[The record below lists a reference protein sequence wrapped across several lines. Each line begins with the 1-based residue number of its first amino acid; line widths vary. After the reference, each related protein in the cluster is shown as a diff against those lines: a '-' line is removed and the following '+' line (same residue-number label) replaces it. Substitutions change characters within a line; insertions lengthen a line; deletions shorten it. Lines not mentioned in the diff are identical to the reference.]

1 MGEFY
6 EYLHSL
12 HINESPD
19 VFEIIPKLPFEK
31 IIEIAIQCYTLT
43 ETKAR
48 PTKDL
53 SVFDFSASSSIS
65 GGIYPCSE
73 IDCRLKNVYELA
85 AFSALYADKVLIPN
99 PFEHI
104 YHHLTSD
111 FNFANQEQLYIFCNR
126 LMGDIVI
133 MLNLRPLVDGGILY
147 INPQLGSFCKECWTR
162 NLKEQKALIDEF
174 HKLETRIVTD
184 LNKNIKFVLDT
195 NKTIV
200 AQGTPNYLGSEV
212 FRFVVLP
219 KVLKAF
225 RKSIPHT
232 FSPTEVETLRL
243 WEPFV
248 TPVIEDLILQKFS
261 MIDLNTAYLTNRGIE
276 ADIIN
281 NLEENAERSKEKAII
296 DGMAHKLPFIE
307 NATLSS
313 LVKVRQH
320 EAESFAVYRDVVKNT
335 IQETKDETNAAII
348 KSIVEDKINP
358 ELHKLD
364 QIIKNHKDDFQKQ
377 GRKDLFFN
385 SLLLITGFFSN
396 SNSALIEGTSALL
409 KDLLKD
415 YSDAK
420 QVPTRVKNSD
430 YYFLW
435 KLEKQVSL

>member
-12 HINESPD
+12 HINEPPD
-19 VFEIIPKLPFEK
+19 VFDVIPKLSFEELIK
-31 IIEIAIQCYTLT
+31 TGIQCYTLT
-43 ETKAR
+43 ETRVR
-48 PTKDL
+48 PTQNL
-53 SVFDFSASSSIS
+53 GVFDFSASGSIS

-73 IDCRLKNVYELA
+73 IDCRLRNVYELA
-85 AFSALYADKVLIPN
+85 AFSALYADKVIIPN

-104 YHHLTSD
+104 YHYLTSD
-111 FNFANQEQLYIFCNR
+111 FNFANQEQFYIFCNR

-147 INPQLGSFCKECWTR
+147 INPQLRSFCKECWAR
-162 NLKEQKALIDEF
+162 NLKEQKALINDF
-174 HKLETRIVTD
+174 HKLESRIITD

-195 NKTIV
+195 KKTIV
-200 AQGTPNYLGSEV
+200 AEGTPNYLGSEV
-212 FRFVVLP
+212 FRFLILP
-219 KVLKAF
+219 KIFETFK
-225 RKSIPHT
+225 KSIPHT

-261 MIDLNTAYLTNRGIE
+261 MVNLNTAYLTNRGIE

-281 NLEENAERSKEKAII
+281 NFEENADKNKEKAII

-313 LVKVRQH
+313 LVNVRRH
-320 EAESFAVYRDVVKNT
+320 EAEAFAVYRDVVKNT
-335 IQETKDETNAAII
+335 IQETKNETNAAII
-348 KSIVEDKINP
+348 KNIVEDKINP

-364 QIIKNHKDDFQKQ
+364 QIIKNHKDDFQRQ
-377 GRKDLFFN
+377 GRKDLVFN
-385 SLLLITGFFSN
+385 SLLLIAGLFSG
-396 SNSALIEGTSALL
+396 SNSALIGGTSAIL

-415 YSDAK
+415 YSGAK
-420 QVPTRVKNSD
+420 QIPTVVKNSD

-435 KLEKQVSL
+435 KLEKLG

>member
-12 HINESPD
+12 HINEPPD
-19 VFEIIPKLPFEK
+19 VFEVIPKLSFEK
-31 IIEIAIQCYTLT
+31 IIETAIQCYTLT
-43 ETKAR
+43 ETKVR
-48 PTKDL
+48 PTKDFD
-53 SVFDFSASSSIS
+53 VFDFSASGSIS

-73 IDCRLKNVYELA
+73 IDCRLRNVYELA

-111 FNFANQEQLYIFCNR
+111 FNFANKEQFYNFCNR
-126 LMGDIVI
+126 LIGDIVI

-147 INPQLGSFCKECWTR
+147 INPQLRSFCKECWAR
-162 NLKEQKALIDEF
+162 NLKKQKALIDEF

-195 NKTIV
+195 TKTIV
-200 AQGTPNYLGSEV
+200 AEGTPNYLGSEV
-212 FRFVVLP
+212 FRFSILP
-219 KVLKAF
+219 KVLKTF

-232 FSPTEVETLRL
+232 FSPTEVQTLRL
-243 WEPFV
+243 WEPFI

-261 MIDLNTAYLTNRGIE
+261 MVNLNTAYLTNRGIE

-281 NLEENAERSKEKAII
+281 NFEEKTEGSKEKAII

-307 NATLSS
+307 NATLNS
-313 LVKVRQH
+313 LVKMRQH
-320 EAESFAVYRDVVKNT
+320 EAEAFAVYRDVVRNT
-335 IQETKDETNAAII
+335 IQETKNETDVAII
-348 KSIVEDKINP
+348 KSMVEDKINP

-364 QIIKNHKDDFQKQ
+364 QIIKNHKDDLQRH
-377 GRKDLFFN
+377 GRKDIVFN
-385 SLLLITGFFSN
+385 TLLLITGLFSN
-396 SNSALIEGTSALL
+396 SNSTIIEGTSALL
-409 KDLLKD
+409 RDLLKD
-415 YSDAK
+415 YSDSK
-420 QVPTRVKNSD
+420 HVPTRVKNSD

-435 KLEKQVSL
+435 KLEKQS